1 MLLTSKA
8 RALPPFLAAM
18 AATTLL
24 AACSSSVSGSGTSTG
39 TGAGKSIAMPAICT
53 KAGPVVFAV
62 SGREDSPA
70 PGLTT
75 RMQTA
80 LETAAQQSSAVGLVD
95 VDGAPKLIVAG
106 SADTSKMNRPAAGQF
121 DGDFIA
127 AVAGNVQGIRAASPH
142 ADVLDALD
150 VAGRAIRA
158 ACSHGG
164 TIFLEDSGLQE
175 VKPLNFAQ
183 PGQLEALPSSVV
195 SFLSGEHEIP
205 DLAGITVVLVG
216 VGDTAA
222 PQSRLAIGQRAHVR
236 AIWSAIIKAG
246 GGQAATDLSPRENPA
261 PRGVPPVSLVPV
273 PALAMWPGKQLPS
286 FSLPDTGP
294 VGFEPNTARF
304 RDPSAAQDALS
315 GIARYLLDN
324 PTATIEL
331 TGGTA
336 RWGGDTWDG
345 TLSTERANS
354 VRSALISMG
363 VNPGQV
369 VARGVGWDSPC
380 YKPDGGPSGRLVEAK
395 AEHNRVVIV
404 TILPNRVTCGRP
416 AET

>member
-24 AACSSSVSGSGTSTG
+24 AACSSSTLGSGTSTVV
-39 TGAGKSIAMPAICT
+39 GKSIAMPAICT

-62 SGREDSPA
+62 SGRQDSPT

-80 LETAAQQSSAVGLVD
+80 LETAARQSSAVGLVE
-95 VDGAPKLIVAG
+95 VDGAPKLIAAG
-106 SADTSKMNRPAAGQF
+106 SADTSKMNGPAAGQF
-121 DGDFIA
+121 DGDFVA
-127 AVAGNVQGIRAASPH
+127 AVAGKIQGIRAASPH

-205 DLAGITVVLVG
+205 DLAGMTVVLVG

-236 AIWSAIIKAG
+236 AIWSAVIKAS
-246 GGQAATDLSPRENPA
+246 GGQVATDPSPRENPA
-261 PRGVPPVSLVPV
+261 PGGVPPVSLVPV
-273 PALAMWPGKQLPS
+273 PPLAIWPGKDRPS
-286 FSLPDTGP
+286 FSLPDAGP
-294 VGFEPNTARF
+294 VGFQPNTARF
-304 RDPSAAQDALS
+304 RDPFAAQDALS
-315 GIARYLLDN
+315 GIAKYLLDN

-345 TLSTERANS
+345 ILSTERANR

-363 VNPGQV
+363 VNAGQV
-369 VARGVGWDSPC
+369 MARGVGWNSPC
-380 YKPDGGPSGRLVEAK
+380 YEPDGGPSGRLVEAK

-404 TILPNRVTCGRP
+404 TILPNQVTCGRP
-416 AET
+416 ATA